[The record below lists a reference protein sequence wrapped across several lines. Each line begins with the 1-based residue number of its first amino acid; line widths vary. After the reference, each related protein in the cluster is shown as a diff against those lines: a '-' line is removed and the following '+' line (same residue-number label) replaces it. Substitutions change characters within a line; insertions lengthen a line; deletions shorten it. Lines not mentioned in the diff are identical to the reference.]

1 MKSRQ
6 SERHLYDAD
15 VDEARQRAAFVSGDV
30 PVAVYG
36 LGKMGLPLAGVYAEV
51 TGNVVGVDVDESVAS
66 TVDSGGCHVDGEPGL
81 DDLVAKMV
89 GEGALSATHEPTA
102 AAEDASVHVV
112 IVPTLLTDDNEPDL
126 ATLRAAVESIA
137 AGLSEGD
144 VVIVESTVPPGTCR
158 DVVMPL
164 LCEESGLDE
173 GSFGLAFCPER
184 TSSGRA
190 LEDIRGSYPKVV
202 GGVDSEST
210 RVANLIYGQIN
221 SNDVLETADATT
233 AECVKVFEGVYRDVN
248 IALANELGRV
258 TDDLAVDVTE
268 AIEVANTQPYCD
280 IHTPGPGVGGH
291 CIPVYPYFLTSQVS
305 WDLPLVRTARAVND
319 QMPEFVVR
327 KLGSLLD
334 EQVGK
339 PPVEDA
345 SVLLL
350 GATYRAGVAETRKSP
365 TESVAHHLVELGADV
380 TLTDPMLEASDLASW
395 PGTFESMREIE
406 RESGDAYDAVV
417 LLTAHEE
424 FASLD
429 LSGFGDAVLVDTRR
443 MLSTSAPAQ
452 PHYAVGRGTR

>member
-6 SERHLYDAD
+6 SERRLYDAD
-15 VDEARQRAAFVSGDV
+15 VDEARQRAAFVGGDV

-36 LGKMGLPLAGVYAEV
+36 LGKMGLPLAGVYAET
-51 TGNVVGVDVDESVAS
+51 TGNVVGVDVDESVAD
-66 TVDSGGCHVDGEPGL
+66 TVDSGGCHVEGEPGL
-81 DDLVAKMV
+81 ADLVEEMV
-89 GEGALSATHEPTA
+89 AEGSLSATHEPTA

-126 ATLRAAVESIA
+126 ATLRAAVESIG

-144 VVIVESTVPPGTCR
+144 LVVVESTVPPGTCR
-158 DVVMPL
+158 DVVLPL
-164 LCEESGLDE
+164 LCEESGLSE

-190 LEDIRGSYPKVV
+190 IEDIRGSYPKVV
-202 GGVDSEST
+202 GGVDDEST
-210 RVANLIYGQIN
+210 RVAGLIYEQIS
-221 SNDVLETADATT
+221 SNDVLRTSDATT

-258 TDDLAVDVTE
+258 TDDLSVDVTE
-268 AIEVANTQPYCD
+268 AIDVANTQPFCD

-291 CIPVYPYFLTSQVS
+291 CIPVYPYFLTNQVS

-327 KLGSLLD
+327 KLALLLD
-334 EQVGK
+334 ER
-339 PPVEDA
+339 PNAPDLEDS

-365 TESVAHHLVELGADV
+365 TRSVARHLVELGADV
-380 TLTDPMLEASDLASW
+380 TLTDPMLDADDLASW
-395 PGTFESMREIE
+395 PGAFESTSAV
-406 RESGDAYDAVV
+406 ESGANHEYDAVV
-417 LLTAHEE
+417 LLTAHDE
-424 FASLD
+424 FASLEWD
-429 LSGFGDAVLVDTRR
+429 AFEDAVLVDTRR
-443 MLSTSAPAQ
+443 MLESCAPAQ
-452 PHYAVGRGTR
+452 SHYAVGRGMQ